1 MENNKNELKQRICS
15 YSKEFDVDLDY
26 QENLEPYNDEMLK
39 VLRSSVTN
47 SAVNTEYNNGVL
59 TVHGK
64 SKIQITYFNNND
76 KGLSSVEFDEDFD
89 KEFRID
95 AEDNAHFDIRIS
107 NKYCSARIINPTRI
121 DVHNSFII
129 SVKAYTDNCC
139 SMVKN
144 CDNVLLKEKKIG
156 SISYVSSAQIK
167 TEFDDEAQISADS
180 PSINRIIN
188 TFSNAIEEE
197 SKIVENKMLVKSKVS
212 VSVLYLTDSS
222 TYERYEK
229 TIAVNSILDIQ
240 GAAENDIA
248 FNELTLS
255 SIYVKPKADKN
266 NQYRSFEIIGE
277 MIINSAV
284 YRETELT
291 LPVDAYSIK
300 NTAKPEFSRLSLNSE
315 YSVINDSITEK
326 FVINSDKQSITRV
339 LDLSAAVFSDNSIEI
354 SAFIADENNNISL
367 ISSRNKT
374 ELSGFNEISINILSA
389 DYVITSENEIEV
401 RINMAY
407 KALKYNSETVEVI
420 NKVEIAESAPIASP
434 ALTVYFAE
442 SGEEIWDIAKRFKTS
457 KELIKKENELTKET
471 IDSKRILIIPGM

>member
-1 MENNKNELKQRICS
+1 
-15 YSKEFDVDLDY
+15 
-26 QENLEPYNDEMLK
+26 
-39 VLRSSVTN
+39 
-47 SAVNTEYNNGVL
+47 
-59 TVHGK
+59 
-64 SKIQITYFNNND
+64 
-76 KGLSSVEFDEDFD
+76 
-89 KEFRID
+89 
-95 AEDNAHFDIRIS
+95 
-107 NKYCSARIINPTRI
+107 
-121 DVHNSFII
+121 
-129 SVKAYTDNCC
+129 
-139 SMVKN
+139 MVKD
-144 CDNVLLKEKKIG
+144 CDNVLLKEKKIA

-222 TYERYEK
+222 TYERFEK

-255 SIYVKPKADKN
+255 NIYVKPKADKN

-284 YRETELT
+284 YRDTELT

-389 DYVITSENEIEV
+389 DYVIISENELEV